1 LLARDTVGDEERS
14 SQRNPLRSSTSR
26 IGPSTMMHQLISPFV
41 LQEWMDLLY
50 GEAPIQLEVRRVTTK
65 VADRQRSSPNEVVTP
80 VDTR

>member
-1 LLARDTVGDEERS
+1 
-14 SQRNPLRSSTSR
+14 
-26 IGPSTMMHQLISPFV
+26 MMHQLISPFV